1 MIYNYNKRFVS
12 NARTLR
18 KNMTDE
24 EKHLWYDF
32 LKKLP
37 LTVNRQKNI
46 GNYIVDFFVASKR
59 VVIEV
64 DGAQHGSEENRK
76 ADEKRDRDLSDLG
89 ITVLRYKNI
98 DVNKNFNAVCEDIL
112 RHLGLSPKMLK
123 NKNIE

>member
-37 LTVNRQKNI
+37 FTVNRQKNI
-46 GNYIVDFFVASKR
+46 GNYIVDFFIASKR
-59 VVIEV
+59 VVIEG
-64 DGAQHGSEENRK
+64 DGSQHGSEENRK
-76 ADEKRDRDLSDLG
+76 ADEKRDRDLSNLG
-89 ITVLRYKNI
+89 ITVLRYKNT

-112 RHLGLSPKMLK
+112 RHLDLSVKMLK
-123 NKNIE
+123 NK